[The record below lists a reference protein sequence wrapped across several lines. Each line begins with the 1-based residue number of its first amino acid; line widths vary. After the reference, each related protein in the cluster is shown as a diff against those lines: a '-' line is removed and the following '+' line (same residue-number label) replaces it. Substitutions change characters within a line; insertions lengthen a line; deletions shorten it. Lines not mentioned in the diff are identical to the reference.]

1 MIRKAEEKDIQFIAD
16 IYDRLIDYETETVSY
31 TSWIKGVYP
40 TRHEPETAVPLGTMY
55 VFEEDGKV
63 LASMILN
70 QNQAEAYYEMPWKYK
85 APDEKV
91 LVIHTLCVDPDE
103 KGQGIGKSMVAF
115 AEEHAKINGCDVIR
129 IDTCTTNI
137 PAQKMYAKLGFES
150 VGTKHV
156 MHHGVLDMTLLYL
169 EKFVGLRT

>member
-1 MIRKAEEKDIQFIAD
+1 MIRKAVQSDIQQIAD
-16 IYDRLIDYETETVSY
+16 IYDRLIDYEAKTVSY

-40 TRHEPETAVPLGTMY
+40 TRHEPETAVPLGTKY
-55 VFEEDGKV
+55 VYEENGKI

-70 QNQAEAYYEMPWKYK
+70 HNQADAYYEMPWKYK

-91 LVIHTLCVDPDE
+91 QVIHTLCVDPDE
-103 KGQGIGKSMVAF
+103 KGKGIGKAMVNF
-115 AEEHAKINGCDVIR
+115 AENFAKENGCDVIR
-129 IDTCTTNI
+129 IDTCTTNT
-137 PAQKMYAKLGFES
+137 PAQKMYEKLGFES

-169 EKFVGLRT
+169 EKLVG